1 MYYNY
6 GREAISNFK
15 QQGWPSKFLLQ
26 LLAINL
32 LLLFQ
37 IKPFQWR
44 IKYFSGTYVSST
56 ESLISAQD
64 LFLCSCHT

>member
-1 MYYNY
+1 MHYNY
-6 GREAISNFK
+6 KREAISNLK

-44 IKYFSGTYVSST
+44 IKYFTVHMYPQQSP
-56 ESLISAQD
+56 
-64 LFLCSCHT
+64 